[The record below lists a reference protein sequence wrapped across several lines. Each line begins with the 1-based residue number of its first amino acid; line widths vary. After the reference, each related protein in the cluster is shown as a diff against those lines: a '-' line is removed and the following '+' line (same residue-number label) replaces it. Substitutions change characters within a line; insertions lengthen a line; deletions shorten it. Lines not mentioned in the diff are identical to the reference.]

1 MQDTSKQ
8 VPPGNPRTEAA
19 ASEPTIPTIGELGR
33 TIRCVRRLK
42 GLSAEGA
49 AETVGLTPAQFEA
62 VEEGCGTIRVETLL
76 AIAAALSVTF
86 AELARAAESE
96 ASRRGERRLTLE
108 DFEEHFGR
116 LPFDGEG

>member
-1 MQDTSKQ
+1 MQNTSKQ
-8 VPPGNPRTEAA
+8 APPAGPGTEATT
-19 ASEPTIPTIGELGR
+19 SLPTIPTIGELGR

-42 GLSAEGA
+42 GLSAEGT
-49 AETVGLTPAQFEA
+49 AETVGLTPAEYDA
-62 VEEGCGTIRVETLL
+62 VEEGRGTIRVDTLL

-108 DFEEHFGR
+108 DFEEHFGH
-116 LPFDGEG
+116 LPKDGEG